1 MSWQHLVS
9 DLQMQALNTTHRI
22 VRALSGGRLLGD
34 KVLGMDVIELHV
46 VGRTSGQRRS
56 TLLTSPLRDERR
68 VVLVAS
74 KGGDDRD
81 PEWYRNLVANPAVE
95 LTIVGLDEPLRGAHG
110 DRGRE
115 GRAVAADH
123 LRLRWLR
130 RLPTAHE
137 PRHPGRHLRAGRR
150 RHSGGSATGRPN
162 VTAARTAA
170 GARSTSWWS
179 GREPSASLTVE
190 KAMRIAT

>member
-56 TLLTSPLRDERR
+56 TLLTSPLRDGRR

-95 LTIVGLDEPLRGAHG
+95 LTI
-110 DRGRE
+110 
-115 GRAVAADH
+115 
-123 LRLRWLR
+123 
-130 RLPTAHE
+130 
-137 PRHPGRHLRAGRR
+137 AG
-150 RHSGGSATGRPN
+150 STSPY
-162 VTAARTAA
+162 VARTATA
-170 GARSTSWWS
+170 A
-179 GREPSASLTVE
+179 E
-190 KAMRIAT
+190 KAELWPQITSAYAGYAGYQRRTSRDIPVVICEPADDVTPAGRQPVARTSRQRAPQPERARPAGGRDGSRARR